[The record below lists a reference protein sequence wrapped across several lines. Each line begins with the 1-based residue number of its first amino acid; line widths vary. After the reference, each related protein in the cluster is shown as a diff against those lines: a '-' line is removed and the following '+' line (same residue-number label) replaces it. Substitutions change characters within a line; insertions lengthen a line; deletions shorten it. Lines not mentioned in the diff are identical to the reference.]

1 MSEKKYEVPLHKIG
15 KLAIIESIAN
25 AIDKDLIDFKSENKL
40 VTYNSIH
47 MLKWDFTNTNLVNKF
62 ENTEFTCHV
71 AKRGAW
77 RFILLCDKVN
87 KVLYT
92 LMRRDRFEQIQ
103 SNERTEK
110 VHYIESLVL
119 PNKNLSVPDQ
129 FKRSF
134 QGDLFDLNGEGR
146 EEKLQEVFND
156 LTQNLGP
163 IEKYVLITFESDK
176 NMLTSVSALL
186 LTSKL
191 EIAYEEDWSDLIP
204 ASYDSDEGTNDSQ
217 ETYDDGFEEI
227 ELPLRDNSVSE
238 EDEVEPFI
246 RGNDGEIKGKD
257 S

>member
-62 ENTEFTCHV
+62 ENTEFTCYV

-77 RFILLCDKVN
+77 RFILLYDKIN
-87 KVLYT
+87 KILYT
-92 LMRRDRFEQIQ
+92 LMRRERFEQIQ
-103 SNERTEK
+103 SNEKTDK
-110 VHYIESLVL
+110 VHYIESLVS
-119 PNKNLSVPDQ
+119 PNKELSVPDQ
-129 FKRSF
+129 LKRSF
-134 QGDLFDLNGEGR
+134 QGDLFDMNGEGR

-204 ASYDSDEGTNDSQ
+204 ASYDSDEGANESQ
-217 ETYDDGFEEI
+217 ETYEDGFEEI
-227 ELPLRDNSVSE
+227 ELPIRDKSVPK
-238 EDEVEPFI
+238 EDEAEPFI
-246 RGNDGEIKGKD
+246 RKNDGEKKGED